1 MPVQVNIR
9 GPPNSDFVIGYPGID
24 ATWPRIAGVVEVRS
38 QTPGQPFK
46 LKSLKLQL
54 YRTEEIQYASTIR
67 TQKIEQSYTVGG
79 GLHLYD
85 AKPSAPS
92 ELYAVDLPFVYSLP
106 LSREF
111 PLPASMQISK
121 QAKISYRLDV
131 LLKELENQSQYET
144 AAYCPITIVRYDNN
158 RVFQQYLQGHSP
170 MRESD
175 DKVVYVTLQLDYTSF
190 GPGDVIRIV
199 AGISPNPDWMHRS
212 SKVKLQQIT
221 AKLEEELR
229 FNTTSDGTVSK
240 MTTVR
245 SHRVPL
251 NNARIG
257 PNGLY
262 HEITFSVPMLDRSV
276 RDSPVI
282 PNNDDGI
289 PNSTISSFSTVS
301 SLLIVN
307 YYISLAVKVSGCKD
321 VEFRTPVEI
330 TPFNM
335 EVCASLK
342 APIGSA
348 IEAAKNV
355 TLKNPQGT
363 FVWAN
368 DRSAL
373 QSLGFLKLSN
383 GYQKVQIE

>member
-24 ATWPRIAGVVEVRS
+24 ATWPRIAGVVEIRS
-38 QTPGQPFK
+38 QTAGQAFK

-54 YRTEEIQYASTIR
+54 YRTEEIQYTSTLR
-67 TQKIEQSYTVGG
+67 TQKVEQSYLVGQE
-79 GLHLYD
+79 LLLYE
-85 AKPSAPS
+85 AKPTGQN
-92 ELYAVDLPFVYSLP
+92 ELYAADLPFVYSLP

-121 QAKISYRLDV
+121 QAKITYRLDA
-131 LLKELENQSQYET
+131 LLKEFENQSQYET

-158 RVFQQYLQGHSP
+158 RVFQQYLQGNSL
-170 MRESD
+170 MKESD
-175 DKVVYVTLQLDYTSF
+175 DKVVYATLQLDYTSF

-199 AGISPNPDWMHRS
+199 AGVTPNPDWTHRS

-229 FNTTSDGTVSK
+229 FNTTSDGTISK

-251 NNARIG
+251 NNAKIG

-262 HEITFSVPMLDRSV
+262 HEITFSVPTLDRSA
-276 RDSPVI
+276 RDSPFI
-282 PNNDDGI
+282 PSSDDGI
-289 PNSTISSFSTVS
+289 PNSTISQFSTVS
-301 SLLIVN
+301 SLLVVN
-307 YYISLAVKVSGCKD
+307 YFIYLSAKMSGCKD
-321 VEFRTPVEI
+321 VELRMPVAI
-330 TPFNM
+330 TPFNT
-335 EVCASLK
+335 EVCASLA

-348 IEAAKNV
+348 IETARAV
-355 TLKNPQGT
+355 TMQKIQGN
-363 FVWAN
+363 FVWTN

-383 GYQKVQIE
+383 GYQRIQIE